1 MRVALVDSGTEMA
14 AHIVLIEPQ
23 GSLRDLMRPRLGAL
37 GEGLGI
43 VGTLEEAQA
52 RVGFGE
58 LAIVIARGR
67 GDPGLAAELA
77 CAFDVGADAARLI
90 VLETGSA
97 PLPAGR
103 AASAYLHEVDRTLA
117 CMRSCPPVPEA
128 VDAWL
133 ELAPDFP
140 CDTYKA
146 LARVG
151 EVACGHVYL
160 VRNHATGLK
169 ELLVQT
175 RDDHVD
181 APQVAQALYRNFAG
195 RGRPWVDVLRHEV
208 TRHHSFISSAT
219 LPFDLARQ
227 AELAA

>member
-1 MRVALVDSGTEMA
+1 MA
-14 AHIVLIEPQ
+14 AHIVLIEPE
-23 GSLRDLMRPRLGAL
+23 GLLRHLMRPHLG
-37 GEGLGI
+37 GMGDGLEV
-43 VGTLEEAQA
+43 VGSIEEAQS
-52 RVGFGE
+52 RVGFGAP
-58 LAIVIARGR
+58 AIVVARGR
-67 GDPGLAAELA
+67 GDPRFAAELA
-77 CAFDVGADAARLI
+77 CAFDVGAGEAARLI
-90 VLETGSA
+90 VLEAGTG

-117 CMRSCPPVPEA
+117 CMQFCAPATESH
-128 VDAWL
+128 DARL

-140 CDTYKA
+140 CDTYRA

-160 VRNHATGLK
+160 VRNHVSGLK

-175 RDDHVD
+175 RDDHPA
-181 APQVAQALYRNFAG
+181 APQVAQAIYRNFAD
-195 RGRPWVDVLRHEV
+195 RGRPWLDMLRHEV
-208 TRHHSFISSAT
+208 TPHHSFISSVT